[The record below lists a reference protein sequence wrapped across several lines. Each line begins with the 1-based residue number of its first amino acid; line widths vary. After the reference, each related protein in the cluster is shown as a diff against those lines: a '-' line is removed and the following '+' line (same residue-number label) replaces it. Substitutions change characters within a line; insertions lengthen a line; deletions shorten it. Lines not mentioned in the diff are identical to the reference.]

1 MKIDQPAPSAT
12 PLQRTPATGAAPAN
26 ATVAAATAAAAAR
39 PKEAVQASAH
49 VHTMPSTVG
58 GGDFDA
64 ARVAAIRED
73 IRAGRYQIRPERI
86 ADGLLASV
94 RDLLDPQAD
103 IQADIQA
110 DMPADAKV
118 EAKPG
123 PKGRE

>member
-12 PLQRTPATGAAPAN
+12 PLPRPTATGAAGTA
-26 ATVAAATAAAAAR
+26 AAAAATAATAAAR
-39 PKEAVQASAH
+39 PKEAAQPSAH
-49 VHTMPSTVG
+49 VHAMPSAVG
-58 GGDFDA
+58 GSDFDA

-94 RDLLDPQAD
+94 RDLLDAP
-103 IQADIQA
+103 
-110 DMPADAKV
+110 V
-118 EAKPG
+118 EGKTD